1 MIKVFGVKVGHMIV
15 GFNVDS
21 LNAEKNRGT
30 KNGNVQV
37 NYSPEIKSVEKAQI
51 NAFDDE
57 VAKIDFSFTVS
68 YNVGEQTAASIVLEG
83 NILWNGKNN
92 DEVVDTWD
100 EDGKLPDNVNK
111 HIMNDLYRKCISQS
125 VGVADTLGLIPPVPT
140 PRINE

>member
-1 MIKVFGVKVGHMIV
+1 VFGDKVGNMIV

-68 YNVGEQTAASIVLEG
+68 YNVGEQTAANITLEG
-83 NILWNGKNN
+83 YILWNG
-92 DEVVDTWD
+92 DTEEVVGSWQ
-100 EDGKLPDNVNK
+100 EDGKLPENVNK

>member
-1 MIKVFGVKVGHMIV
+1 MIV

-21 LNAEKNRGT
+21 LNADKNRST

-37 NYSPEIKSVEKAQI
+37 NYSPEIKSVEKAQV

-57 VAKIDFSFTVS
+57 VARINFSFTVS
-68 YNVGEQTAASIVLEG
+68 YNVGEQTAASIVMDG
-83 NILWNGKNN
+83 NILWNG
-92 DEVVDTWD
+92 DTDSIVESWD
-100 EDGKLPDNVNK
+100 ENGSMPEKVNQ

-140 PRINE
+140 PRIDQ